1 MPSSTRE
8 RAPAE
13 ADKMEFKSQF
23 IQLRTSWTRLWLKS
37 FKEKTE
43 NSFHLWINRLG
54 NQAKIVCIDFKIT
67 TSLPDSNQLQQ
78 SSPFSSNLHSN
89 SKINTLSNPFTIHR
103 IMWCTDRLLQCK
115 ITCSNPHLRIQ
126 LRSNH
131 RALWSV
137 LQISREVRLQWN
149 QLFKSLI
156 SWMLWKRTTS
166 TWRTISL
173 RTSSAEWKLWKMTPN
188 PESPASISSRPSR
201 KEKAAPFP
209 A

>member
-13 ADKMEFKSQF
+13 IDKMEFKSQF
-23 IQLRTSWTRLWLKS
+23 IQLRTSWTRPWLKS

-43 NSFHLWINRLG
+43 SSSHSWTNRG
-54 NQAKIVCIDFKIT
+54 NQTSMVCIDFKIK

-89 SKINTLSNPFTIHR
+89 SKINTLSNLFTILR
-103 IMWCTDRLLQCK
+103 IIWCTDQLLQCK
-115 ITCSNPHLRIQ
+115 IMCSNLHLRTQ

-137 LQISREVRLQWN
+137 LQISREVLLQWN
-149 QLFKSLI
+149 QLFKSPI
-156 SWMLWKRTTS
+156 SWTLSKLTTS

-173 RTSSAEWKLWKMTPN
+173 RTSSAE
-188 PESPASISSRPSR
+188 
-201 KEKAAPFP
+201 
-209 A
+209 

>member
-13 ADKMEFKSQF
+13 IDKMEFKSQF
-23 IQLRTSWTRLWLKS
+23 IQLRTSWTRPWLKS

-43 NSFHLWINRLG
+43 NSSHSWTNRLG
-54 NQAKIVCIDFKIT
+54 NQASMVCIDFKIKM
-67 TSLPDSNQLQQ
+67 SLLDSNQLQQ

-89 SKINTLSNPFTIHR
+89 SKINTLSNLFTIHR
-103 IMWCTDRLLQCK
+103 IIWCIDQLLQCK
-115 ITCSNPHLRIQ
+115 IMCSNLHLRIQ

-131 RALWSV
+131 RALWV
-137 LQISREVRLQWN
+137 LQISREVLLQWN

-156 SWMLWKRTTS
+156 SWTLSKLTTS

-173 RTSSAEWKLWKMTPN
+173 RTSSAE
-188 PESPASISSRPSR
+188 
-201 KEKAAPFP
+201 
-209 A
+209 

>member
-23 IQLRTSWTRLWLKS
+23 IQLRTSWTRPWLKL

-43 NSFHLWINRLG
+43 NSSHLWINRLE
-54 NQAKIVCIDFKIT
+54 NQVNIVCIDSKIKM
-67 TSLPDSNQLQQ
+67 SSPDSNQLQQ

-89 SKINTLSNPFTIHR
+89 SKVNTLSNLFTIHR
-103 IMWCTDRLLQCK
+103 IIWCIDQLLQCK
-115 ITCSNPHLRIQ
+115 IMCSNLHLRTQ

-137 LQISREVRLQWN
+137 LQISREVLLQWN
-149 QLFKSLI
+149 RLFKSPI
-156 SWMLWKRTTS
+156 SWMLWKLTTS

-173 RTSSAEWKLWKMTPN
+173 RTSSAEWKLSKMTPN
-188 PESPASISSRPSR
+188 PGSPASIL
-201 KEKAAPFP
+201 
-209 A
+209 

>member
-13 ADKMEFKSQF
+13 ADKMEFKNQF
-23 IQLRTSWTRLWLKS
+23 IQLRTSWTRPWLKS

-43 NSFHLWINRLG
+43 NSSHLWINRLG
-54 NQAKIVCIDFKIT
+54 NQASIVCIDFKIKM
-67 TSLPDSNQLQQ
+67 SLPDSNQLQPAQ
-78 SSPFSSNLHSN
+78 TETNSPFSSNLHSN

-103 IMWCTDRLLQCK
+103 IIWCTDQLLQCK
-115 ITCSNPHLRIQ
+115 IMCSNLHLRTQ

-137 LQISREVRLQWN
+137 LQISREVLLQWN
-149 QLFKSLI
+149 QLFKSPI
-156 SWMLWKRTTS
+156 SWMLWKLTTS

-173 RTSSAEWKLWKMTPN
+173 RTSSAEWKLLKMTPN
-188 PESPASISSRPSR
+188 PESPASIL
-201 KEKAAPFP
+201 
-209 A
+209 

>member
-23 IQLRTSWTRLWLKS
+23 IQLRTSWTRPWLKS

-43 NSFHLWINRLG
+43 SSSHSWTNRG
-54 NQAKIVCIDFKIT
+54 NQTSMVCIDFKIK

-78 SSPFSSNLHSN
+78 SSPFSSNLHLN
-89 SKINTLSNPFTIHR
+89 SKINTSSNLNLFVIPR
-103 IMWCTDRLLQCK
+103 IIWCTDQLLQCK
-115 ITCSNPHLRIQ
+115 IMCSNLHLRTQ

-137 LQISREVRLQWN
+137 LQISREVLLQWN
-149 QLFKSLI
+149 QLFKSPI
-156 SWMLWKRTTS
+156 SWTLSKLTTS

-173 RTSSAEWKLWKMTPN
+173 RTSSAE
-188 PESPASISSRPSR
+188 
-201 KEKAAPFP
+201 
-209 A
+209 

>member
-13 ADKMEFKSQF
+13 ADKMECKSQF
-23 IQLRTSWTRLWLKS
+23 IQLRTSWTRPWLRS

-43 NSFHLWINRLG
+43 NSSHSWTNRLG
-54 NQAKIVCIDFKIT
+54 NQVSMVCIDFKIK
-67 TSLPDSNQLQQ
+67 TSLPGSNQLQQ

-103 IMWCTDRLLQCK
+103 IIWCTDQLLQCK
-115 ITCSNPHLRIQ
+115 IMCSNLHLRTQ

-137 LQISREVRLQWN
+137 LQISREVLLQWN
-149 QLFKSLI
+149 QLFKSPI
-156 SWMLWKRTTS
+156 SWTLSKLTTS

-173 RTSSAEWKLWKMTPN
+173 RTSSAE
-188 PESPASISSRPSR
+188 
-201 KEKAAPFP
+201 
-209 A
+209 